1 MIFLND
7 RCDYKFK
14 GTVHMGKR
22 LTSRYLSTITIKG
35 IIFST
40 FLVAFISQGLFAD
53 DTGEARDLL
62 QKKFD
67 DMIKVL
73 KNRNIDK
80 ESKKA
85 KIEDIFKPGFDFPL
99 MSKLSL
105 GRESWTAMT
114 NEDQEKFVGLFTKV
128 FRQAYLDKI
137 LKYVDEEVI
146 FEESRQDGKKV
157 YVQSFIVSRD
167 KKTSVLYK
175 FYQSGAGWKIY
186 DVEIEGI
193 SYIQTYRSQF
203 TESLKEIT
211 VEELMVKMEKLISS
225 Q

>member
-1 MIFLND
+1 
-7 RCDYKFK
+7 
-14 GTVHMGKR
+14 
-22 LTSRYLSTITIKG
+22 
-35 IIFST
+35 
-40 FLVAFISQGLFAD
+40 
-53 DTGEARDLL
+53 
-62 QKKFD
+62 
-67 DMIKVL
+67 MIKVL

-85 KIEDIFKPGFDFPL
+85 KIEDIFKPGFDFSL

-175 FYQSGAGWKIY
+175 FYQSGPGWKIY